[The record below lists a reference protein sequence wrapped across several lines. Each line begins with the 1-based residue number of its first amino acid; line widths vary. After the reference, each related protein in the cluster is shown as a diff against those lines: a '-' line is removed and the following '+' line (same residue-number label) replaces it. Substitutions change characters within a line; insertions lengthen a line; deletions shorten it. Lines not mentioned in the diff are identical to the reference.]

1 MTIPA
6 IATDFWDPAT
16 EQDKIKALASLNSLP
31 SRHTDAAEISEAG
44 YMVALE
50 GVTRYGLREAVRSIL
65 KGGLNHAFFPSP
77 PELRSQCDR
86 AMEWPERQRERQIRQ
101 DRYMQ
106 ERRENNA
113 VVQRSPEAIARQQAA
128 YRKFLAAYDTDKTDA
143 EDAERAEIRDRYGLT
158 DEAVSALPDQPLP
171 SNFKRVA

>member
-6 IATDFWDPAT
+6 IATDFWEPAT
-16 EQDKIKALASLNSLP
+16 DQDKIKALASLNSLP

-77 PELRSQCDR
+77 PELRIQCDK
-86 AMEWPERQRERQIRQ
+86 AMEWPERQRERQIRAE
-101 DRYMQ
+101 RMEQ
-106 ERRENNA
+106 ERREYS
-113 VVQRSPEAIARQQAA
+113 VDRKRSPEEIARVKALMEIFHA
-128 YRKFLAAYDTDKTDA
+128 RSATEKT
-143 EDAERAEIRDRYGLT
+143 
-158 DEAVSALPDQPLP
+158 
-171 SNFKRVA
+171 

>member
-1 MTIPA
+1 
-6 IATDFWDPAT
+6 
-16 EQDKIKALASLNSLP
+16 
-31 SRHTDAAEISEAG
+31 
-44 YMVALE
+44 MVALE

-77 PELRSQCDR
+77 PELRIQCDK

-113 VVQRSPEAIARQQAA
+113 VVQRTPEAIARQQAA
-128 YRKFLAAYDTDKTDA
+128 YRKFLAGYEVEKNEA
-143 EDAERAEIRDRYGLT
+143 EEAERAEIRARYGLT
-158 DEAVSALPDQPLP
+158 DEAVSALPDQLLP